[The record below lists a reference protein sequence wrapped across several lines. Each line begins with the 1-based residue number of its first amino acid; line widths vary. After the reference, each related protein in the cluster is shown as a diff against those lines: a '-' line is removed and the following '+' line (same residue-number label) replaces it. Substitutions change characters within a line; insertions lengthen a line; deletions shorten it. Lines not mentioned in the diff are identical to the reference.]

1 MDTDVRI
8 HFVDTSHEFISCIAS
23 QRWQKELAQHVSFL
37 QTKKKTLYQ
46 LELYQKEKTIMAI
59 KQIQPSKNEKR
70 PLGRIQETKKQTQEY
85 FDLHSCVELL
95 DVKSI
100 IPNSQAYIQL
110 VDYGY
115 LQLMEIPGK
124 DLGSMSYNEVMRTI
138 ENFETWLTRFGPNI
152 QVETTTLPT
161 NTDTQISDLRHH
173 LDLVRQ
179 EMSKLSVNDRRF
191 LQLKDREIWLQSQIK
206 VEESIRQEVYN
217 TEFILWLFAPTT
229 IELDE
234 LVRKAKTYGN
244 NDFVPQDISYRKKI
258 QIIKQYNNMNEKV

>member
-1 MDTDVRI
+1 M
-8 HFVDTSHEFISCIAS
+8 
-23 QRWQKELAQHVSFL
+23 AQYVSFL
-37 QTKKKTLYQ
+37 QTKKETLHQ
-46 LELYQKEKTIMAI
+46 FELYQKEKIVMAI
-59 KQIQPSKNEKR
+59 KQTSSKNIEKR
-70 PLGRIQETKKQTQEY
+70 PLGRIREMKKHTQEY

-100 IPNSQAYIQL
+100 IPNRQAYIQL

-173 LDLVRQ
+173 LNLVRQ
-179 EMSKLSVNDRRF
+179 DLSKISVNERRF
-191 LQLKDREIWLQSQIK
+191 LQLKDRELWLQSQIK

-229 IELDE
+229 TELDE
-234 LVRKAKTYGN
+234 LVRKAQTYGN
-244 NDFVPQDISYRKKI
+244 NDFVPQEISYRKKI